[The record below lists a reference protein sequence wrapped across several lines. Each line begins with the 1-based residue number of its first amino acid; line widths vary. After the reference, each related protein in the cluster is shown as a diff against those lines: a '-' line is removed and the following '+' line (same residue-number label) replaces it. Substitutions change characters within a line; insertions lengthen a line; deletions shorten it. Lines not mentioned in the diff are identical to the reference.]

1 MMKHCFKKAYA
12 KINLTLDVLGTRDD
26 GYHELCMVM
35 QQVSLCDTIA
45 VRIGCPWDGIQVISN
60 LGYLPCDERNI
71 AFKAAKLFLEE
82 TGLSSSVGGVNIAME
97 KRIPV
102 SAGLAGGSSDGAAVL
117 QALNELCKTNL
128 STDELCKIGL
138 KIGADVPYCI
148 CGNTMLACGVGEKLS
163 PLPRLP
169 KCDIVLCKPG
179 YGMSTPKVFSELDET
194 EIERHPDTQAMIN
207 ALNEGDL
214 KKIASQMYNVLEP
227 VVSSAKSDI
236 EEIKKAL
243 IDAGALGSIMS
254 GSGSTV
260 FGIFDNAAYARSAY
274 SYLRSRY
281 KDTFLAKSL

>member
-1 MMKHCFKKAYA
+1 MKHCFKKAYA

-35 QQVSLCDTIA
+35 QQVSLCDTVA

-71 AFKAAKLFLEE
+71 AYKAARLFLEE
-82 TGLSSSVGGVNIAME
+82 TGLTSSVGGVNIAME

-117 QALNELCKTNL
+117 SALNELCETNL
-128 STDELCKIGL
+128 SLDELCNIGV
-138 KIGADVPYCI
+138 KIGADVPYCL

-169 KCDIVLCKPG
+169 QCDIVLCKPG

-194 EIERHPDTQAMIN
+194 EIVHHPDTEAMLG
-207 ALNEGDL
+207 ALREGNL
-214 KKIASQMYNVLEP
+214 KKIASHMYNVLEP
-227 VVSSAKSDI
+227 VVSASKSDI
-236 EEIKKAL
+236 SEIENTML
-243 IDAGALGSIMS
+243 NAGALGSIMS

-260 FGIFDNAAYARSAY
+260 FGIFDNSTCAKRAY
-274 SYLRSRY
+274 SRLRKHY

>member
-1 MMKHCFKKAYA
+1 MNHCFKKAYA

-35 QQVSLCDTIA
+35 QQVSLCDTVA
-45 VRIGCPWDGIQVISN
+45 VRIGCPWEGIQVISN

-82 TGLSSSVGGVNIAME
+82 TGLTSSVGGVNIAME

-117 QALNELCKTNL
+117 LALNELCQTNL
-128 STDELCKIGL
+128 SLDELCKIGVR
-138 KIGADVPYCI
+138 IGADVPYCI
-148 CGNTMLACGVGEKLS
+148 RGNTMLACGVGEKLS
-163 PLPRLP
+163 PLPHLP
-169 KCDIVLCKPG
+169 ECDIVLCKPG

-194 EIERHPDTQAMIN
+194 EIPHHPDTEAMLN
-207 ALNEGDL
+207 ALSEGNL

-227 VVSSAKSDI
+227 VVSASKSDI
-236 EEIKKAL
+236 AEIEKTML
-243 IDAGALGSIMS
+243 SSGALGSIMS

-260 FGIFDNAAYARSAY
+260 FGIFDDHSCAKRAY
-274 SYLRSRY
+274 SRLRKRY
-281 KDTFLAKSL
+281 KDTFLTKSI

>member
-1 MMKHCFKKAYA
+1 MKHCFKKAYA

-35 QQVSLCDTIA
+35 QQVSLCDTVA

-71 AFKAAKLFLEE
+71 AYKAAKLFLDEA
-82 TGLSSSVGGVNIAME
+82 GLSSSVGGINIAME

-117 QALNELCKTNL
+117 SALNELCETNL
-128 STDELCKIGL
+128 SLDELCKIGV
-138 KIGADVPYCI
+138 KIGADVPYCL

-169 KCDIVLCKPG
+169 ECDIVLCKPG

-194 EIERHPDTQAMIN
+194 EIPHHPDTEAMLN
-207 ALNEGDL
+207 ALSDGNL
-214 KKIASQMYNVLEP
+214 KNIASHMYNVLEP
-227 VVSSAKSDI
+227 VVSASKSDI
-236 EEIKKAL
+236 SEIEKTML
-243 IDAGALGSIMS
+243 DAGALGSIMS

-260 FGIFDNAAYARSAY
+260 FGIFDNPACAKRAY
-274 SYLRSRY
+274 SNLRKRY